1 MAILILKSP
10 HLTFVTGETPTLF
23 LLEYGWELKDEMT
36 AILCCVC

>member
-10 HLTFVTGETPTLF
+10 HLTFVTGGTLPLF
-23 LLEYGWELKDEMT
+23 LEYGWELKDEIT